1 MQNFRMILSQHLKNY
16 SIIYLFMIILFLSG
30 IIFGAVIVNSMNFVQ
45 KEDLFF
51 YLERFFN
58 YTIEEQ
64 AVDKFTLFKE
74 SFFFHLKYLALL
86 FVLGLSIIGL
96 PIIWILLFIKGLVV
110 GFSVG
115 FIVKQ
120 LGSEGLLFSAVSIAP
135 HNFIVIP
142 IYIFAGSLAMIFAL
156 ALLKKIFSKGSAF
169 TLWQPFFNYM
179 ISFSI
184 MIIFSIGAAVLES
197 YVSNGAM
204 QYLIKSF
211 YL

>member
-1 MQNFRMILSQHLKNY
+1 MQNFRMLLSQHLKAY

-30 IIFGAVIVNSMNFVQ
+30 IIFGAVIVNSMNIVQ

-58 YTIEEQ
+58 YMVKDQPLEH
-64 AVDKFTLFKE
+64 FTLFKE
-74 SFFFHLKYLALL
+74 SFFYHLKYLSLL

-96 PIIWILLFIKGLVV
+96 PIIWVLIFIKGLVV

-115 FIVKQ
+115 FIVNQ
-120 LGSEGLLFSAVSIAP
+120 LGSEGLLFAAISIAP

-156 ALLKKIFSKGSAF
+156 ILLRKLFSKRSAS

-179 ISFSI
+179 VVFSV

-204 QYLIKSF
+204 QSLIKSF